1 MAIQAGTVLR
11 ALRGLIE
18 VQTRALDEDLPGA
31 LQGVVEQL
39 ARVLDVRAVAINL
52 HRPAWD
58 DFEIV
63 AIHAPPEIIDA
74 LQGGKV
80 PRSTVETLLDP
91 AFDLGGAYFIPAGA
105 IDESDLGGVSAVIP
119 RDDRPDHPD
128 RWEEDDELLIPIRAN
143 DGQLIGFVSIDEPT
157 SGLRPGPREIAIAI
171 AVTEAAAAAVQG
183 AQSALEARSNR
194 EALEHL
200 LELSASLTSNE
211 DIDQVLLDCCGGIS
225 RALGFERVIIE
236 IADADSD
243 QLRLRASVGWDEGPP
258 EGVNSLDDVARLC
271 DPAYEVEGCYL
282 WPADEAMARI
292 GATSGATS
300 PSATATAR
308 WRGTTT
314 G

>member
-1 MAIQAGTVLR
+1 M
-11 ALRGLIE
+11 
-18 VQTRALDEDLPGA
+18 
-31 LQGVVEQL
+31 
-39 ARVLDVRAVAINL
+39 
-52 HRPAWD
+52 
-58 DFEIV
+58 
-63 AIHAPPEIIDA
+63 
-74 LQGGKV
+74 
-80 PRSTVETLLDP
+80 
-91 AFDLGGAYFIPAGA
+91 
-105 IDESDLGGVSAVIP
+105 
-119 RDDRPDHPD
+119 
-128 RWEEDDELLIPIRAN
+128 
-143 DGQLIGFVSIDEPT
+143 SIDEPT
-157 SGLRPGPREIAIAI
+157 SGLRPGPSEIAIAI
-171 AVTEAAAAAVQG
+171 AVAEAAAAAVRG
-183 AQSALEARSNR
+183 AQRALEARSNR

-225 RALGFERVIIE
+225 RALGFERVMIE

-271 DPAYEVEGCYL
+271 DPAYEIEGCYL

-292 GATSGATS
+292 GATPGATS